1 MPWDKQFN
9 VDDALARAMEAFWAK
24 GYEAVS
30 MQDLVDGM
38 GVNRGSMYATF
49 GDKRSL
55 FIQALR
61 LYSVDLLGNYLANL
75 EKQYSPR
82 QTVLRLFDD
91 AVENALAD
99 DAHSGCFVVNTS
111 IELAAHDPEIAEIV
125 STGLSRTENFFGR
138 MISDGQATGEIPR
151 TVNAADASRALLG
164 LMAGLR
170 VLARSRPEEPLLRA
184 IANQAGAML
193 E

>member
-24 GYEAVS
+24 GYEGVS
-30 MQDLVDGM
+30 MQDLVDSM
-38 GVNRGSMYATF
+38 GVNRASMYATF

-61 LYSVDLLGNYLANL
+61 LYAVDMLEAYLAGL
-75 EKQYSPR
+75 ERQYSPR
-82 QTVLRLFDD
+82 QAVLAVFDD
-91 AVENALAD
+91 AVASALAD
-99 DAHSGCFVVNTS
+99 DAHNGCFLANTS
-111 IELAAHDPEIAEIV
+111 VELSAHDPEIAGIV
-125 STGLSRTENFFGR
+125 AGGLSRMEGFFHR
-138 MISDGQATGEIPR
+138 IIHSGQATGEIPV
-151 TVNAADASRALLG
+151 TVDATEASRALLG
-164 LMAGLR
+164 LLTGLR

-184 IANQAGAML
+184 IARQAGAAI